1 MKALIKR
8 GLIIVPALVL
18 AGVMAAGAA
27 MADTK
32 DDHRSWGAMG
42 GQDSYHGHNEG
53 KNGGRTVDKM
63 IQHMSKALD
72 LTDAQEDAIKD
83 TIKGQHKG
91 QHNAIVVANR
101 QAMAKHFSELAQL
114 ESGSEAYIAKAKAI
128 GALQGKAIA
137 QGLIDR
143 ASIQKQVMDLLTP
156 EQVQKFQVMSN
167 KMIQKRA
174 SHMDNHYKKGDHS
187 N

>member
-32 DDHRSWGAMG
+32 DDHRSWGAMAMG
-42 GQDSYHGHNEG
+42 GQDSYHGHNDG
-53 KNGGRTVDKM
+53 KNGGRTIDKM

-91 QHNAIVVANR
+91 QHKAIV
-101 QAMAKHFSELAQL
+101 
-114 ESGSEAYIAKAKAI
+114 
-128 GALQGKAIA
+128 ALQGKAIA

-174 SHMDNHYKKGDHS
+174 SHMDNHHKKGDHS